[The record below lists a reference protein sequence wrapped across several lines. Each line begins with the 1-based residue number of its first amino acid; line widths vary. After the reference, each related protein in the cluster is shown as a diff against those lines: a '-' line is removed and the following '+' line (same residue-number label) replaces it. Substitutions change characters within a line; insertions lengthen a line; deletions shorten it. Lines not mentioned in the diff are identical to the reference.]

1 MKSLI
6 IGHGGREAALGIRMS
21 ESSTLYGFMGH
32 ANPTICGL
40 TSQTGGTYHLGDVR
54 DGKEIARFATE
65 HSIDI
70 VMVSSDDPLEAG
82 VVDQLRAAGIP
93 TVGPTRAGS
102 EIEWNKIFCRSVVD
116 RIVPKANPIFG
127 IAQTVQEVQTAV
139 DRIVSQRGT
148 VVVKPV
154 GLSGGKGVKVVGPH
168 LSDNAAAVAYAKEL
182 ITSGRHGGAVLI
194 EEKID
199 APEFTIQAMTDGK
212 TVIFPPAT
220 YDYPY
225 RFDGDTGPGTGGM
238 GSCALSGGLFPFLN
252 RAVYDQACEIIQDV
266 VDFLAKDN
274 RSFSG
279 CLNAG
284 FFATDD
290 GLRVIEFNARF
301 GDPEGIN
308 IMALLDGDWIEV
320 MHAMQSQT
328 LKPRHLKLTDKTS
341 IVKYLVAPEYAL
353 GTSAGHKF
361 SLDAEAARSIG
372 AGVLFSSAIETTP
385 GNYET
390 VGTSR
395 AVAITAEADTIQDAN
410 AVISQA
416 IADSFDGDLQWRND
430 IGSFPTQIG

>member
-6 IGHGGREAALGIRMS
+6 VGHGGREAALGTRMS

-32 ANPTICGL
+32 ANPTICRL
-40 TSQTGGTYHLGDVR
+40 SAQTGGAYYLGDVR
-54 DGKEIARFATE
+54 NGKEIARFATE

-70 VMVSSDDPLEAG
+70 AMVSSDDPLEAG
-82 VVDQLRAAGIP
+82 VVDQLRSVGIP

-102 EIEWNKIFCRSVVD
+102 EIEWNKMFCRSVVN
-116 RIVPKANPIFG
+116 RIAPKANPIFG
-127 IAQTVQEVQTAV
+127 VAQTVGEIEAIVN
-139 DRIVSQRGT
+139 RIAEQKGT

-168 LSDNAAAVAYAKEL
+168 LDDNAAAIDYAKE
-182 ITSGRHGGAVLI
+182 IIISGRHGGIALI

-212 TVIFPPAT
+212 TVVFPPAT

-225 RFDGDTGPGTGGM
+225 RFDGDKGPGTGGM

-252 RAVYDQACEIIQDV
+252 KATYDQACEITQDV
-266 VDFLAKDN
+266 IDFLAKDN

-284 FFATDD
+284 FFVTDE

-308 IMALLDGDWIEV
+308 IMALLDSDWIEI
-320 MHAMQSQT
+320 MHAMQSQS
-328 LKPRHLKLTDKTS
+328 LHERDLKLIDKTS

-353 GTSAGHKF
+353 GTSTGHKF
-361 SLDAEAARSIG
+361 SLDVEVAHSIG
-372 AGVLFSSAIETTP
+372 ANVLFSSAIETGP
-385 GNYET
+385 KHYQT

-395 AVAITAEADTIQDAN
+395 AVAITAEADTVQEAN
-410 AVISQA
+410 AIISQA
-416 IADSFDGDLQWRND
+416 ISDSFDGDLQWRND
-430 IGSFPTQIG
+430 IGSFPSKK